1 MRRSGLKSALHDP
14 YEEGAL
20 VLYTPK
26 DLSAHEQLT
35 LSRYSCLIM

>member
-1 MRRSGLKSALHDP
+1 MRAALHDP

-26 DLSAHEQLT
+26 ELSAHEK
-35 LSRYSCLIM
+35 LSVDM